1 MRRIVFVLSLAL
13 VLAVPALAQHVP
25 SVMNLSAHPDDE
37 DGATLAYYRYKYGV
51 KTYSVCFTRGE
62 GGQNEIGP
70 ELYADLGVLRTAE
83 TEKAARVIGSEVYFL
98 NFVDFGFSKT
108 AKETFDFWGKDETVA
123 RLVYIIRKLKPDVLF
138 TNHDSTSGHG
148 NHQAVGIA
156 ALQAFSLAADPRY
169 HPEQLNEAG
178 VSLFQP
184 KKLFMRIFFQR
195 DTLLKPDV
203 VNATASDTL
212 VLGKTAT
219 RLAIEALAQHKTQGM
234 DKVIASGRFGRFL
247 DSTRYILIRE
257 SAPFKNSRND
267 LLGGLHTEDEIH
279 LPLVPFESQ
288 LTVSLSDSIVVR
300 DQKFTIDVGGIVP
313 LQNLSIGLDVPEGWT
328 SKRLEVRGKDRYEI
342 TVGHNARF
350 TYPKVR
356 HLYESM
362 RTQPL
367 ITVNASYSA
376 GGVVQREMVPVFLD
390 VAPNQAVF
398 LSSPTFR
405 VAEEPIKI
413 PFQVKNYF
421 PNKSAGRVNII
432 APAGWETL
440 NSDFVIGR
448 EDSVYT
454 DSVMLVP
461 PRALAEGAYS
471 AKVCIE
477 TDTALVTLRK
487 FDVAVSPG
495 MKVGIVQ
502 SYDDVFSRTLDG
514 LKVEH
519 YLLTEKEL
527 TSSDLQSY
535 SAIIIDIRAYLVRPD
550 LVKNNARLLDYVK
563 NGGTLIVMYQ
573 RIEEWKPEYAPYPFS
588 ISRDRITVESAPVTV
603 LEPGN
608 ILFNSPNK
616 IDAAAWDD
624 WVQERSLYMPS
635 KVPSQYEKL
644 LACADPGEP
653 QIDTGLLRA
662 SYGKGNYIY
671 TAYVWYR
678 ELKEMNKGAFR
689 MFANMISVGKS
700 GASEKR

>member
-1 MRRIVFVLSLAL
+1 MRRIVSFFWLAL
-13 VLAVPALAQHVP
+13 FLAAPAAAQHVP

-83 TEKAARVIGSEVYFL
+83 TERAARIIGSEVYFL

-156 ALQAFSLAADPRY
+156 ALQAFSLAADPAY
-169 HPEQLNEAG
+169 HPEQLKEAG

-195 DTLLKPDV
+195 DTTLKPDV

-212 VLGKTAT
+212 PLGKTAT
-219 RLAIEALAQHKTQGM
+219 QLAIEALAQHRTQGM

-267 LLGGLHTEDEIH
+267 FLGGLHTPDEVH
-279 LPLVPFESQ
+279 LPLIPAKSQ
-288 LTVSLSDSIVVR
+288 VTVTLSDSIVVQ
-300 DQKFTIDVGGIVP
+300 DQKFT
-313 LQNLSIGLDVPEGWT
+313 LDVSGIPPVRDLSATLKLPEGWSST
-328 SKRLEVRGKDRYEI
+328 KLDEQGKEKYEI
-342 TVGHNARF
+342 VVAHHAPL

-356 HLYESM
+356 HLYETM

-367 ITVNASYSA
+367 ITVNASYVS
-376 GGVVQREMVPVFLD
+376 GGTTLHEEVPVFFD
-390 VAPNQAVF
+390 VAPRQAVF
-398 LSSPTFR
+398 LSSPTYR
-405 VAEEPIKI
+405 VTEEPAKV
-413 PFQVKNYF
+413 PFLVKNYF
-421 PNKSAGRVNII
+421 PNKSAGRVNLLL
-432 APAGWETL
+432 PAGWESR
-440 NSDFVIGR
+440 NSEFIIGR

-454 DSVMLVP
+454 DSVTVIP
-461 PRALAEGAYS
+461 PPALPDGVYPAR
-471 AKVCIE
+471 VCIE
-477 TDTALVTLRK
+477 TDTAVVTFRK
-487 FDVAVSPG
+487 FDAEVSPG
-495 MKVGIVQ
+495 LKVGIVQ
-502 SYDDVFSRTLDG
+502 SYDDVFSRALDG

-519 YLLTEKEL
+519 QLLTEK
-527 TSSDLQSY
+527 DLASADLHAY
-535 SAIIIDIRAYLVRPD
+535 SAIILDIRAYLVRPD
-550 LVKNNARLLDYVK
+550 LVKNNARLLEYVK

-573 RIEEWKPEYAPYPFS
+573 RIEEWKPEFAPYPFS
-588 ISRDRITVESAPVTV
+588 ISRDRITDETAPVTV
-603 LEPGN
+603 LQPEN
-608 ILFNSPNK
+608 SIFNFPNK
-616 IDAAAWDD
+616 IDATTWDG
-624 WVQERSLYMPS
+624 WVQERSLYMPA
-635 KVPSQYEKL
+635 KVPPQYEKL

-662 SYGKGNYIY
+662 SYGKGTYLY

-678 ELKEMNKGAFR
+678 ELKEVNKGAFR
-689 MFANMISVGKS
+689 MFANMISVG
-700 GASEKR
+700 SERTRDKR